1 MVPRV
6 RTPTKTVTATNLR
19 ALRSTKLRTWGVW
32 VNLPPSEAF
41 DTIPL
46 ESIPPMDSL
55 LPSHPANSM
64 VERYSCFIPVPSPC
78 RILLIDDTMAN
89 YSLIHDRLSQIQT
102 LRCELDWL
110 GTDTEPDAAAIS
122 GYHIYLLNYPDA
134 DSGRTPWL
142 SVVLPLSSAS
152 PTILLTETAQ
162 VGLAAL
168 KTGAADYWAK
178 DDLSPQILERSLRL
192 LLTRTAMPPV
202 QSIEEQ
208 ILIENDRAF
217 QVSDERLHDVL
228 SSIDDA
234 VWSFDP
240 RIDKL
245 LYLNS
250 AVESIYGYS
259 LSDFLADFT
268 LWRSCIHP
276 HDRPAVDRADRALIE
291 TQRFEIEYRI
301 LHPDGSIRFLR
312 ERTHLVFDSTGTPI
326 RRNSIASDITQVG
339 DRQRAKLAL
348 RRIQERFDTLATVV
362 PIGIFRTD
370 AQGNC
375 LYANQRWCEISGLSI
390 DGAKGKGWIGGLHPD
405 DRDFV
410 TARWTE
416 AMAANIP
423 FQAEYRFQAGN
434 RVNWVLG
441 QAVAEKDD
449 RGNILGYIGSITDI
463 TARKQTEIALE
474 QQMERERLVTRISQH
489 IRQSLDLDDILNTT
503 VAEVRHLLNADRVLI
518 FRLYAN
524 KTGVVTHESVNPP
537 QPSTIGLRFED
548 EEFPPQCYQD
558 YCQGQVRNIP
568 DIRIDET
575 AACLLEYLQN
585 LSVKS
590 RLVVPI
596 LWNQQPENRDR
607 TLMAP
612 SSQSHTDSPLWGL
625 LIVHQ
630 CDRLRQWQS
639 WEAKLLEQLAT
650 RVSIALAHSQLLD
663 NATRAARE
671 LARSNRELEQF
682 ASVASHDLQ
691 EPLRTIISF
700 VQLLNEEY
708 RDRLEGEGREYMDFI
723 VEAATRM
730 QQLIRDLLW
739 FSRLGTRGKAFAPT
753 PADRALDAAI
763 ANLQGAIVQNG
774 AIITRSALPTVMA
787 DELQLMQV
795 FQNLIG
801 NALKFRT
808 QEPPQIHI
816 GVRSGTEDEDWDAE
830 SLGSGKVPVWIFSV
844 RDNGIGLDPKYGDR
858 IFAIFQRLQGRQH
871 YEGTGIGLAIC
882 QKIVRRH
889 GGRIWVESVPKQG
902 ATFYFTLPQ
911 PDGF

>member
-1 MVPRV
+1 M
-6 RTPTKTVTATNLR
+6 
-19 ALRSTKLRTWGVW
+19 
-32 VNLPPSEAF
+32 
-41 DTIPL
+41 
-46 ESIPPMDSL
+46 
-55 LPSHPANSM
+55 
-64 VERYSCFIPVPSPC
+64 ERYSCAITPPSPC
-78 RILLIDDTMAN
+78 RILLIDDTIAN
-89 YSLIHDRLSQIQT
+89 YSLVHDRLSQIQT
-102 LRCELDWL
+102 LKCELDWI

-122 GYHIYLLNYPDA
+122 GYHVYLLNYPDA
-134 DSGRTPWL
+134 DSVRTQWL
-142 SVVLPLSSAS
+142 SVVLGLSSTS
-152 PTILLTETAQ
+152 PTILLTETPQ
-162 VGLAAL
+162 IGLAAL
-168 KTGAADYWAK
+168 NTGAADYWAK
-178 DDLSPQILERSLRL
+178 HRLSPLTLERSLRL
-192 LLTRTAMPPV
+192 LLTRTAIA
-202 QSIEEQ
+202 QAQCRLEEQ

-217 QVSDERLHDVL
+217 QLSDERLHSVL

-245 LYLNS
+245 LYVNS
-250 AVESIYGYS
+250 AVESIYGHS

-268 LWRSCIHP
+268 LWRSSIHP
-276 HDRPAVDRADRALIE
+276 HDRPAVDRADRALTE
-291 TQRFEIEYRI
+291 TQHFEIEYRI

-312 ERTHLVFDSTGTPI
+312 ERTHLVFDSNGTPI

-339 DRQRAKLAL
+339 VRQRTKQAL

-375 LYANQRWCEISGLSI
+375 LYANQRWCEISGLSM
-390 DGAKGKGWIGGLHPD
+390 DKAQGTGWVGGLHPD
-405 DRDFV
+405 DRELVRDL
-410 TARWTE
+410 WTQ
-416 AMAANIP
+416 AMASNIP
-423 FQAEYRFQAGN
+423 FQAEYRFQTRD

-441 QAVAEKDD
+441 QAVAEKDES
-449 RGNILGYIGSITDI
+449 GNILGYIGSITDI
-463 TARKQTEIALE
+463 TDRKQTEIALH
-474 QQMERERLVTRISQH
+474 QQIERERLVTRISQH
-489 IRQSLDLDDILNTT
+489 IRQSLDLDEILNTT
-503 VAEVRHLLNADRVLI
+503 VAEVRQLLNADRVLI

-524 KTGVVTHESVNPP
+524 KTGVVTHESVRPP

-548 EEFPPQCYQD
+548 EEFPQQCYED
-558 YCQGQVRNIP
+558 YCQGKIRNIP
-568 DIRIDET
+568 DIAVDET
-575 AACLLEYLQN
+575 AICLLEYLQN
-585 LSVKS
+585 LNVKS

-596 LWNQQPENRDR
+596 LLNQQPEN
-607 TLMAP
+607 LGSA
-612 SSQSHTDSPLWGL
+612 SIANSGESHADSPLWGL

-630 CDRLRQWQS
+630 CDRVRDWEP
-639 WEAKLLEQLAT
+639 WEAHLLEQLAT
-650 RVSIALAHSQLLD
+650 RVSIAIAHSQLLD
-663 NATRAARE
+663 NATRTARE

-708 RDRLEGEGREYMDFI
+708 RDRLEGEAREYMDFI

-730 QQLIRDLLW
+730 QQLIRDLLS

-753 PADRALDAAI
+753 SCDRVLDTAL
-763 ANLQGAIVQNG
+763 ANLQAAIVRNGAIVS
-774 AIITRSALPTVMA
+774 REALPTVMA

-808 QEPPQIHI
+808 QDPPQIHI
-816 GVRSGTEDEDWDAE
+816 SVKSGTEESDAE
-830 SLGSGKVPVWIFSV
+830 TLSSGKSPVWIFSV

-858 IFAIFQRLQGRQH
+858 IFAIFQRLQGRQQ

-889 GGRIWVESVPKQG
+889 GGRIWVESAPQQG

-911 PDGF
+911 PESF